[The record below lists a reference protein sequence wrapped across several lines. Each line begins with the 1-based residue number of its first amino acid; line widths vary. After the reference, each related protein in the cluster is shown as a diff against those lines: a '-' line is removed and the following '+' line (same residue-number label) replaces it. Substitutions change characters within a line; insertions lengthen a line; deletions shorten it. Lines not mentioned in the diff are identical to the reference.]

1 MQRHVK
7 RSLLAAFGFSA
18 ALAAGTAGAFAD
30 PLKITLAGG
39 SVGGAWSAMGTAIGQ
54 TIQLQVPGSSFT
66 YEPGVDAANLQL
78 VADGKVQLGIAHA
91 QMALRAT
98 KGEAPFK
105 AKIGS
110 LRAIALLDPEAVV
123 QIVARKDS
131 ALTSLE
137 QIAKDKKPVRIALNR
152 RGTMMAIAGEQVF
165 EAAGLSVKDVT
176 SWGGRVEYV
185 AFNDGLDMLKANQV
199 DIVLNMLAFPSAQ
212 VDRASHDMSIK
223 LLPVPDVTIG
233 KLNTEAGTKG
243 VTIPAKTY
251 AFETVDVKTVT
262 GFVVL
267 YASDKMPDAEAET
280 ITKGLINHY
289 EYLTKAYPSF
299 ARMGKKGLT
308 DVGPIDLA
316 PGAKKAYKDAGLL

>member
-1 MQRHVK
+1 MQRPTK
-7 RSLLAAFGFSA
+7 RVLLAAFGLSL
-18 ALAAGTAGAFAD
+18 ALVAGASAD

-39 SVGGAWSAMGTAIGQ
+39 SVGGAWSAMGAAIGQ
-54 TIQLQVPGSSFT
+54 TIQQQAPGSSFT
-66 YEPGVDAANLQL
+66 YEPGVDAANLVL
-78 VADGKVQLGIAHA
+78 VSEGKAQLGIAHA

-105 AKIGS
+105 SKITS

-123 QIVARKDS
+123 QIIARKD
-131 ALTSLE
+131 APFDSLA
-137 QIAKDKKPVRIALNR
+137 QIAKEKKPVRIALNK
-152 RGTMMAIAGEQVF
+152 RGTMMSIAGEQVF
-165 EAAGLSVKDVT
+165 AAAGISMKDLA

-185 AFNDGLDMLKANQV
+185 AYNDGLDMLKNGQV

-212 VDRASHDMSIK
+212 VERISHDMAIK
-223 LLPVPDVTIG
+223 LLPVPDAAIA
-233 KLNTEAGTKG
+233 KIDSEAGTKS

-251 AFETVDVKTVT
+251 SFEPNDTKTVT

-280 ITKGLINHY
+280 ITKGLINHFD
-289 EYLTKAYPSF
+289 YLTKAYPSF

-308 DVGPIDLA
+308 DVGPIELA